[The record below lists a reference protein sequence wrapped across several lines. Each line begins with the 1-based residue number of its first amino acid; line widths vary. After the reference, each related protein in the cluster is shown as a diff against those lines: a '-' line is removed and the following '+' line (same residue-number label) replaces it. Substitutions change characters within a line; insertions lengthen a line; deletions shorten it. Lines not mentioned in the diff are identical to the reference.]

1 MNLIN
6 SGKYN
11 AVSGMPVRLGE
22 LQDLVPAGF
31 CISQIAYC
39 IIQKEK

>member
-1 MNLIN
+1 MSTIN

-11 AVSGMPVRLGE
+11 AVSGMPVRPGE
-22 LQDLVPAGF
+22 LQDRVLADF
-31 CISQIAYC
+31 CIPQIAYC